1 MDLLTDIKPISYL
14 KSNSV
19 DLLNQVNETKR
30 PVIITQNGESRAVL
44 QDFESYQNLRNAIG
58 ILKLIARGEEDL
70 IKGNTSSQ
78 ESVFNRLV
86 NHIQNC

>member
-19 DLLNQVNETKR
+19 ELLNQVNETKR
-30 PVIITQNGESRAVL
+30 PVVITQNGEPRAVL
-44 QDFESYQNLRNAIG
+44 QDFESYQNLRNTIG
-58 ILKLIARGEEDL
+58 ILKLIAQGEEDL

-78 ESVFNRLV
+78 ESVFKKLG
-86 NHIQNC
+86 NHLQNC